1 MNKLITFLL
10 TFILAYVSSLLLDW
24 SFIQGNRIR
33 ESLTV
38 VLIICIILAGFSI
51 IRGQNL
57 PKNPKQE

>member
-1 MNKLITFLL
+1 MNKLITFLS
-10 TFILAYVSSLLLDW
+10 TFILAYVASLLLDW